1 MTITVPA
8 SDDAANA
15 EVYASL
21 AAMKAA
27 ERITTQEITA
37 TDHDHAHPMKV
48 LTADQ
53 ITDAFVEW
61 FYSAAIEGWY
71 EVGQIDWD
79 EAINRAEDD
88 DHDFGPR
95 MDSPAII
102 KLRRKVRVIR
112 HEEGY

>member
-1 MTITVPA
+1 MT
-8 SDDAANA
+8 D
-15 EVYASL
+15 
-21 AAMKAA
+21 
-27 ERITTQEITA
+27 TA
-37 TDHDHAHPMKV
+37 TEHDHAHPMTV

-61 FYSAAIEGWY
+61 FYASAIEGWY
-71 EVGQIDWD
+71 EDSGIDWD
-79 EAINRAEDD
+79 DAINRAEDA
-88 DHDFGPR
+88 DHDFGPK